1 MAIPFLNNIDLK
13 DNQLLNVKLQV
24 TGSAPT
30 AASGQIYFDSTSDT
44 VKYYDGTAWIEL
56 TANTNNYL
64 SALAFDTGS
73 GVLTASVAGQPDVTV
88 DLDGRYALSSSIP
101 GSIVESV
108 ATGNANTITIGGTAA
123 NPTIAANTAP
133 VNNGSLNLV
142 TGDAV
147 YDFTTALPVS
157 TFANDSGYITGN
169 QVITLSGEATGSGTT
184 SIAVTIANNVLDVAN
199 FNASAIVTEGEGIAN
214 NANDTTLP
222 TSAAVK
228 AYVDDSVAGGLVYQ
242 GGYNASTNT
251 PDLEAPTVGTVKQGF
266 TYTVTADGLFFDE
279 QVRVG
284 DILIAEVDD
293 PSAIG
298 DWTTA
303 QNNIDLADATTVGLG
318 NVAVGN
324 GLDVSYSGG
333 TGTITIDASE
343 FTQADGDE
351 VVAYKTGSN
360 ALVRM
365 SFSSLADALAD
376 TRSYAVTISDTATVT
391 HNLGTTDVIVQ
402 LFDVVTG
409 ETVYADIDRTGTN
422 TISVIFATTP
432 TNNIRVLVQKIG

>member
-1 MAIPFLNNIDLK
+1 MAIPFLNNINLS
-13 DNQLLNVKLQV
+13 DNQLLNAKLHV
-24 TGSAPT
+24 TGTAPT

-44 VKYYDGTAWIEL
+44 VKYYDGVAWIEL
-56 TANTNNYL
+56 TQNTNNYL
-64 SALAFDTGS
+64 SGLAFNTGS
-73 GVLTASVAGQPDVTV
+73 GVLTASVVGQSDVTV

-108 ATGNANTITIGGTAA
+108 TTGNANTITIGGTAA
-123 NPTIAANTAP
+123 NPTVAANTAA
-133 VNNGSLNLV
+133 VTNGSLNLV

-147 YDFTTALPVS
+147 YDFTTALPIS
-157 TFANDSGYITGN
+157 TFTNDTGYITGN
-169 QVITLSGEATGSGTT
+169 QTITLSGEATGSGTT
-184 SIAVTIANNVLDVAN
+184 SISVTISNGVLDVAN
-199 FNASAIVTEGEGIAN
+199 FNGSAIVTESEGIAN
-214 NANDTTLP
+214 NDNDTTIP

-242 GGYNASTNT
+242 GGYNAATNT
-251 PDLEAPTVGTVKQGF
+251 PNLESPTAGTVNQGF

-303 QNNIDLADATTVGLG
+303 QNNIDLADASTVGLG
-318 NVAVGN
+318 NVATGT

-343 FTQADGDE
+343 FSQADGDE
-351 VVAYKTGSN
+351 VLAYKTGSN

-376 TRSYAVTISDTATVT
+376 VRSYAITISDTATVT
-391 HNLGTTDVIVQ
+391 HNLGTTDVMVQ

-409 ETVYADIDRTGTN
+409 ETVYADIDRTGVN

-432 TNNIRVLVQKIG
+432 SNNIRVLVQKIG

>member
-1 MAIPFLNNIDLK
+1 MAIPFLNNINLS
-13 DNQLLNVKLQV
+13 DNQLINAKLHI
-24 TGSAPT
+24 TGTAPT
-30 AASGQIYFDSTSDT
+30 AAAGQIYFDSTSET
-44 VKYYDGTAWIEL
+44 LKYHSGVQWIEV

-64 SALAFDTGS
+64 NSLSFNTGS
-73 GVLTASVAGQPDVTV
+73 GLLTATVLGQSDVTV
-88 DLDGRYALSSSIP
+88 NLDGRYALASSIP

-108 ATGNANTITIGGTAA
+108 TTGNANTITIGGTAA
-123 NPTIAANTAP
+123 DPTVSANTAP
-133 VNNGSLNLV
+133 VTDGSLNLV

-147 YDFTTALPVS
+147 YDFVTGQ
-157 TFANDSGYITGN
+157 GYITGN
-169 QVITLSGEATGSGTT
+169 ETITLSGEATGSGTT
-184 SIAVTIANNVLDVAN
+184 SIAVTISDGVLDVAN
-199 FNASAIVTEGEGIAN
+199 FNSSAIVTEGEGIAN
-214 NANDTTLP
+214 NDNDTTLP

-251 PDLEAPTVGTVKQGF
+251 PDLETPTAGTVKQGF

-318 NVAVGN
+318 NVAVGT

-376 TRSYAVTISDTATVT
+376 TRSYAVTVSDTATVT